1 MYTSGADGSR
11 DYYTDAQL
19 DAMRAEALRT
29 MNAAC
34 GT

>member
-19 DAMRAEALRT
+19 DAMRAEALWT